1 MPAERSKH
9 LVHILAREFASN
21 LATPTLIVDGDGQ
34 LIFYNEAAEEI
45 LGRSFA
51 ELGEMSID
59 DFSASVAPRVEGDD
73 PLPQDRRPT
82 KIALEERRASHED
95 MTITSFDGEER
106 HIGVTAFPLFAQK
119 DEFVG
124 IVVIWWR
131 E

>member
-1 MPAERSKH
+1 MPADRSKH

-59 DFSASVAPRVEGDD
+59 EFSASVAPRLEGDD

-82 KIALEERRASHED
+82 KIALEERRASHEE

>member
-1 MPAERSKH
+1 MPTDRSKH

-21 LATPTLIVDGDGQ
+21 LATPTLIVDAEGQ

-59 DFSASVAPRVEGDD
+59 EFSASVAPRVEGDD

-95 MTITSFDGEER
+95 MTITSFDGEVR

-131 E
+131 G

>member
-1 MPAERSKH
+1 MSTDRPKH

-21 LATPTLIVDGDGQ
+21 LATPTLIVDAQGQ

-45 LGRSFA
+45 LGRTFA
-51 ELGEMSID
+51 ERGEMSID
-59 DFSASVAPRVEGDD
+59 EFSASVAPRVDGDD
-73 PLPQDRRPT
+73 PLPQERRPT
-82 KIALEERRASHED
+82 KIALEERRAAHED
-95 MTITSFDGEER
+95 MTITAFDGKQR
-106 HIGVTAFPLFAQK
+106 QVGVTAFPLFAQK

>member
-1 MPAERSKH
+1 M
-9 LVHILAREFASN
+9 HILAREFASN

-34 LIFYNEAAEEI
+34 LIFYNEAAEET

-59 DFSASVAPRVEGDD
+59 EFSASVAPRVEGDD

-82 KIALEERRASHED
+82 KIALEERRAAHED

-106 HIGVTAFPLFAQK
+106 HVGVTAFPLFAQK

>member
-1 MPAERSKH
+1 MSTDRPKH

-21 LATPTLIVDGDGQ
+21 LATPTLIVDAQGL

-51 ELGEMSID
+51 ERGEMSID
-59 DFSASVAPRVEGDD
+59 EFSASVAPRVDRDD
-73 PLPQDRRPT
+73 PLPQERRPT
-82 KIALEERRASHED
+82 KIALEERRAAHED
-95 MTITSFDGEER
+95 MTITAFDGKQR
-106 HIGVTAFPLFAQK
+106 KVGVTAFPLFAQK

>member
-1 MPAERSKH
+1 MPSERSKH

-21 LATPTLIVDGDGQ
+21 LATPTLIVDAEGL

-51 ELGEMSID
+51 EHGEMSID
-59 DFSASVAPRVEGDD
+59 EFSASVAPRVDGDD
-73 PLPQDRRPT
+73 PLPQERRPT
-82 KIALEERRASHED
+82 KIALEERRAAHED
-95 MTITSFDGEER
+95 MTITAFDGEER
-106 HIGVTAFPLFAQK
+106 KVGVTAFPLFAQK

>member
-1 MPAERSKH
+1 VPNDRPKH

-21 LATPTLIVDGDGQ
+21 LATPTLLVDAAGQ
-34 LIFYNEAAEEI
+34 LIFFNEAAEEL
-45 LGRSFA
+45 LGRRFA

-59 DFSASVAPRVEGDD
+59 DFSARVAPRLEGDD
-73 PLPQDRRPT
+73 PLPQARRPT
-82 KIALEERRASHED
+82 KVALEERRATHED

-106 HIGVTAFPLFAQK
+106 RIGVTAFPLFAQQ

>member
-1 MPAERSKH
+1 VPAERSKH

>member
-1 MPAERSKH
+1 MPTDRPKH
-9 LVHILAREFASN
+9 LVHILARQFASN
-21 LATPTLIVDGDGQ
+21 LATPTLIVDAEGQ
-34 LIFYNEAAEEI
+34 LIFFNEAAEEI

-51 ELGEMSID
+51 EHGEMSID
-59 DFSASVAPRVEGDD
+59 EFSASVAPRLENDD
-73 PLPQDRRPT
+73 PLPQSRRPT

-95 MTITSFDGEER
+95 MTITAFDGEER
-106 HIGVTAFPLFAQK
+106 KVGVTAFPLFAQQ

>member
-82 KIALEERRASHED
+82 KIALEDRRASHED
-95 MTITSFDGEER
+95 MTITSFDGEQR